1 MLRASHFTQL
11 GEIVY
16 QEILKKFT
24 SLFPLWAVLLSA
36 VAYVY
41 PEYFAPHQG
50 LIVPFLSLI
59 MLGMGV
65 TLSVNSFLA
74 VLKKPSVVL
83 LGTLMQYTV
92 MPLAAWIVC
101 LVLKLPADLAAG
113 VILLGCCPGG
123 TASNVISYLAKAD
136 VALSIVLTS
145 VSTLIAFL
153 ATPFLTWVFIGQ
165 TIEVDVTGM
174 LVSVVNVVIVP
185 VVLGLAINYFF
196 EKRISAVREV
206 FPAISAAAIVIIIAI
221 IIGTNSTNLEQSGPL
236 VLLAVIL
243 HNGLGLAG
251 GYWISKAL
259 KLSETEARTIAI
271 EVGMQNSGL
280 SVALAIKHFTAAAA
294 LPGAIFSIWHN
305 LSGALL
311 AGHWSKKV
319 YGLPIKVKHAGKGD
333 LNQGIEVKF
342 QDFIQV
348 GKMSAS

>member
-1 MLRASHFTQL
+1 MFIMCKPLCIHLLKFIDLLSARYFGQAVLSCKP

-36 VAYVY
+36 VAYAY

-50 LIVPFLSLI
+50 LIVPILSLI

-92 MPLAAWIVC
+92 MPFAAWIVC
-101 LVLKLPADLAAG
+101 TVLKLPPDLAIG
-113 VILLGCCPGG
+113 VIVLGCCPGG
-123 TASNVISYLAKAD
+123 TASNLISYLAKAD

-145 VSTLIAFL
+145 VSTLLAFL
-153 ATPFLTWVFIGQ
+153 ATPFLTWIFIGQ
-165 TIEVDVTGM
+165 TVEVDVTGM
-174 LVSVVNVVIVP
+174 LVSVVNMVIVP

-196 EKRISAVREV
+196 EKRISMVREV
-206 FPAISAAAIVIIIAI
+206 FPAISAAAIVIIVAI
-221 IIGTNSTNLEQSGPL
+221 IIGTNSANLEQSGPL

-259 KLSETEARTIAI
+259 KLSEIDARTIAI

-311 AGHWSKKV
+311 AGHWSK
-319 YGLPIKVKHAGKGD
+319 
-333 LNQGIEVKF
+333 Q
-342 QDFIQV
+342 
-348 GKMSAS
+348 SAQAADNK

>member
-1 MLRASHFTQL
+1 M
-11 GEIVY
+11 Y
-16 QEILKKFT
+16 QKILQKFT

-41 PEYFAPHQG
+41 PEYFAPHQD

-59 MLGMGV
+59 MLGMGI
-65 TLSVNSFLA
+65 TLSVDSFLA
-74 VLKKPSVVL
+74 VLKRPSVVL
-83 LGTLMQYTV
+83 LGTLMQYTI

-101 LVLKLPADLAAG
+101 LVLKLPTDLAAG

-153 ATPFLTWVFIGQ
+153 ATPFLTWIFIGQ
-165 TIEVDVTGM
+165 TVEVDVMGM
-174 LVSVVNVVIVP
+174 LVSVLNVVIVP
-185 VVLGLAINYFF
+185 VVLGLTINYFF
-196 EKRISAVREV
+196 EKRISAIREI
-206 FPAISAAAIVIIIAI
+206 FPAISAAAIVIIVAV
-221 IIGTNSTNLEQSGPL
+221 IIGTNSANLGKSGPL

-251 GYWISKAL
+251 GYGVSKFL
-259 KLSETEARTIAI
+259 RLSEAEARTIAI

-280 SVALAIKHFTAAAA
+280 SVALAIKHFTATAA

-305 LSGALL
+305 LSGAFL
-311 AGHWSKKV
+311 AGHWSKQSVSDPDISKRPTKS
-319 YGLPIKVKHAGKGD
+319 GLHSKKLG
-333 LNQGIEVKF
+333 
-342 QDFIQV
+342 
-348 GKMSAS
+348 

>member
-1 MLRASHFTQL
+1 M
-11 GEIVY
+11 
-16 QEILKKFT
+16 LKKFT

-36 VAYVY
+36 VAYVR

-65 TLSVNSFLA
+65 TLSVDSFLA
-74 VLKKPSVVL
+74 VFKRPGVIL

-145 VSTLIAFL
+145 VSTMLAFL
-153 ATPFLTWVFIGQ
+153 ATPFLTWLFIGQ
-165 TIEVDVTGM
+165 TVDVDVMGM
-174 LVSVVNVVIVP
+174 LTSVVKIVIVP
-185 VVLGLAINYFF
+185 VVFGLLISYFF
-196 EKRISAVREV
+196 GKQIGTVKEI
-206 FPAISAAAIVIIIAI
+206 FPAISAAAIVIIIAV
-221 IIGTNSTNLEQSGPL
+221 IIGTNSENLAHSGLL

-251 GYWISKAL
+251 GYWVSKAL

-305 LSGALL
+305 LSGAFL
-311 AGHWSKKV
+311 AEHWSKKSISN
-319 YGLPIKVKHAGKGD
+319 PDKSERPKKVGVCSKKLG
-333 LNQGIEVKF
+333 
-342 QDFIQV
+342 
-348 GKMSAS
+348 

>member
-1 MLRASHFTQL
+1 M
-11 GEIVY
+11 
-16 QEILKKFT
+16 LKKFT

-41 PEYFAPHQG
+41 PEYFAPHNN

-65 TLSVNSFLA
+65 TLSVDSFLA
-74 VLKKPSVVL
+74 VLKRPHVVI
-83 LGTLMQYTV
+83 LGTLIQYTI
-92 MPLAAWIVC
+92 MPLAAWMVC
-101 LVLKLPADLAAG
+101 LALNLPSDLMAG

-145 VSTLIAFL
+145 VSTMIAFI
-153 ATPFLTWVFIGQ
+153 ATPFLAWLFIGQ
-165 TIEVDVTGM
+165 TVEVDVTGM
-174 LVSVVNVVIVP
+174 LVSVVNIVIVP

-196 EKRISAVREV
+196 EARIRAVRDI

-221 IIGTNSTNLEQSGPL
+221 IIGTNSENLEQSGPL
-236 VLLAVIL
+236 VLLAVVL
-243 HNGLGLAG
+243 HNSLGLAG
-251 GYWISKAL
+251 GYWVSKAL
-259 KLSETEARTIAI
+259 KLSEIEARTIAI

-305 LSGALL
+305 LSGAFL
-311 AGHWSKKV
+311 AGHWAKETSSDSD
-319 YGLPIKVKHAGKGD
+319 KHERPKTSGH
-333 LNQGIEVKF
+333 LH
-342 QDFIQV
+342 
-348 GKMSAS
+348 

>member
-1 MLRASHFTQL
+1 MAPSCKS

-16 QEILKKFT
+16 QKVLQKFT

-41 PEYFAPHQG
+41 PDYFAPHQG

-59 MLGMGV
+59 MLGMGI

-74 VLKKPSVVL
+74 VLKRPSAVF

-92 MPLAAWIVC
+92 MPLIAWIVC
-101 LVLKLPADLAAG
+101 LVLKLPSDLAAG

-153 ATPFLTWVFIGQ
+153 ATPFLTWVLIGQ
-165 TIEVDVTGM
+165 SVEVDVMGM
-174 LVSVVNVVIVP
+174 LVSVVKVVIVP
-185 VVLGLAINYFF
+185 VVLGLVINYFF
-196 EKRISAVREV
+196 EKQISAIKEV
-206 FPAISAAAIVIIIAI
+206 FPAISAAAIVIIIAV
-221 IIGTNSTNLEQSGPL
+221 IIGTNSANLGKSGPL

-251 GYWISKAL
+251 GYGVSKVL
-259 KLSETEARTIAI
+259 GFSETEARTIAI

-280 SVALAIKHFTAAAA
+280 SVALAIKHFTAVAA

-305 LSGALL
+305 LSGAFL
-311 AGHWSKKV
+311 AGHWSKQSVSVPDESKM
-319 YGLPIKVKHAGKGD
+319 PSKKGIHSKK
-333 LNQGIEVKF
+333 LG
-342 QDFIQV
+342 
-348 GKMSAS
+348 

>member
-1 MLRASHFTQL
+1 MAPSCKS

-16 QEILKKFT
+16 QKMLQKFT

-59 MLGMGV
+59 MLGMGI
-65 TLSVNSFLA
+65 TLSVDSFLA
-74 VLKKPSVVL
+74 VLKRPSAVL

-101 LVLKLPADLAAG
+101 LVLKLPPDLAAG

-145 VSTLIAFL
+145 VSTLLAFL
-153 ATPFLTWVFIGQ
+153 ATPFLTWVLIGQ
-165 TIEVDVTGM
+165 TVEVDVMGM
-174 LVSVVNVVIVP
+174 LVSVVKVVIVP

-196 EKRISAVREV
+196 VKKINAVKDV
-206 FPAISAAAIVIIIAI
+206 FPAISAAAIVIIIAV
-221 IIGTNSTNLEQSGPL
+221 IIGTNSANLGKSGPL

-251 GYWISKAL
+251 GYGVSKAL
-259 KLSETEARTIAI
+259 GFSETEARTIAI

-305 LSGALL
+305 LSGAFL
-311 AGHWSKKV
+311 AGHWSKHSVSVPDESKM
-319 YGLPIKVKHAGKGD
+319 PSKKGIHSKK
-333 LNQGIEVKF
+333 LG
-342 QDFIQV
+342 
-348 GKMSAS
+348 

>member
-1 MLRASHFTQL
+1 MYQKMLQ
-11 GEIVY
+11 
-16 QEILKKFT
+16 KFT
-24 SLFPLWAVLLSA
+24 ALFPLWAVLLSV
-36 VAYVY
+36 VAYFY

-59 MLGMGV
+59 MLGMGI
-65 TLSVNSFLA
+65 TLSVDSFLA
-74 VLKKPSVVL
+74 VLKRPSVVL
-83 LGTLMQYTV
+83 LGTLMQYTI

-101 LVLKLPADLAAG
+101 QVLKLPPDLAAG

-165 TIEVDVTGM
+165 TVDVDVMGM
-174 LVSVVNVVIVP
+174 LISVVNVVIVP

-196 EKRISAVREV
+196 EKRINAVREV
-206 FPAISAAAIVIIIAI
+206 FPAISAAAIVIIIAV
-221 IIGTNSTNLEQSGPL
+221 IIGTNSANLGKSGPL

-251 GYWISKAL
+251 GYGVSKAL
-259 KLSETEARTIAI
+259 RLSETEARTIAI

-280 SVALAIKHFTAAAA
+280 SVALAIKHFTATAA

-305 LSGALL
+305 LSGAFL
-311 AGHWSKKV
+311 AGHWSKQSVSVHDKSKM
-319 YGLPIKVKHAGKGD
+319 PSKKGIHSKK
-333 LNQGIEVKF
+333 LG
-342 QDFIQV
+342 
-348 GKMSAS
+348 

>member
-1 MLRASHFTQL
+1 
-11 GEIVY
+11 VY

-65 TLSVNSFLA
+65 TLSVDSFLA
-74 VLKKPSVVL
+74 VLRKPSVVF
-83 LGTLMQYTV
+83 LGTLMKYTI
-92 MPLAAWIVC
+92 MPLSAWIVC
-101 LVLKLPADLAAG
+101 FVLKPPADLMTG
-113 VILLGCCPGG
+113 IILLGCCPGG
-123 TASNVISYLAKAD
+123 TASNVICYLAKGD

-145 VSTLIAFL
+145 VSTLLAFL

-165 TIEVDVTGM
+165 TVEVDVMGM

-185 VVLGLAINYFF
+185 VALGLVISYFF
-196 EKRISAVREV
+196 EKQINAAREI
-206 FPAISAAAIVIIIAI
+206 FPAISAAAIVIIVAV
-221 IIGTNSTNLEQSGPL
+221 IIGTNSANLEQSGPL

-259 KLSETEARTIAI
+259 KLTETEARTLAI
-271 EVGMQNSGL
+271 DTGMQNSGL

-305 LSGALL
+305 LSGAFL
-311 AGHWSKKV
+311 AGHWSKQSISDPDKS
-319 YGLPIKVKHAGKGD
+319 
-333 LNQGIEVKF
+333 
-342 QDFIQV
+342 
-348 GKMSAS
+348 KMPKKSRHL

>member
-1 MLRASHFTQL
+1 M
-11 GEIVY
+11 
-16 QEILKKFT
+16 LKKFT

-41 PEYFAPHQG
+41 PEYFAPHNN

-65 TLSVNSFLA
+65 TLSADSFFA
-74 VLKKPSVVL
+74 VLKRPQVVF

-92 MPLAAWIVC
+92 MPLAAWIVSMA
-101 LVLKLPADLAAG
+101 LKLPADLMAG

-123 TASNVISYLAKAD
+123 TASNVITYLAKGD

-145 VSTLIAFL
+145 VSTMIAFL
-153 ATPFLTWVFIGQ
+153 ATPFLTWLFIGQ
-165 TIEVDVTGM
+165 TVEVDVTGM
-174 LVSVVNVVIVP
+174 FVSVVNIVIVP
-185 VVLGLAINYFF
+185 VVLGLMINYFF
-196 EKRISAVREV
+196 EARIRAVKDV

-221 IIGTNSTNLEQSGPL
+221 IIGTNSENLEQSGPL
-236 VLLAVIL
+236 VLLAVVL

-251 GYWISKAL
+251 GYGVAKAL
-259 KLSETEARTIAI
+259 KFSEIEARTIAI

-305 LSGALL
+305 LSGAFL
-311 AGHWSKKV
+311 AGHWAKKPV
-319 YGLPIKVKHAGKGD
+319 SNTDKHEIPKRMG
-333 LNQGIEVKF
+333 V
-342 QDFIQV
+342 
-348 GKMSAS
+348 

>member
-1 MLRASHFTQL
+1 M
-11 GEIVY
+11 
-16 QEILKKFT
+16 LKKFT

-41 PEYFAPHQG
+41 PEYFAPHNN

-65 TLSVNSFLA
+65 TLSVDSFLA
-74 VLKKPSVVL
+74 VLKRPHVVI
-83 LGTLMQYTV
+83 LGTLMQYTI
-92 MPLAAWIVC
+92 MPLAAWGVC
-101 LVLKLPADLAAG
+101 LALKLPSDLMAG

-145 VSTLIAFL
+145 VSTMIAFV
-153 ATPFLTWVFIGQ
+153 ATPFLTWLFIGQ
-165 TIEVDVTGM
+165 TVEVDVTGM
-174 LVSVVNVVIVP
+174 LVSVVNIVIVP

-196 EKRISAVREV
+196 EARIKAVKDV

-221 IIGTNSTNLEQSGPL
+221 IIGTNSQNLEQSGPL
-236 VLLAVIL
+236 VLLAVVL
-243 HNGLGLAG
+243 HNSLGLAG
-251 GYWISKAL
+251 GYWVSKAL
-259 KLSETEARTIAI
+259 NLSETEARTIAI

-305 LSGALL
+305 LSGAFL
-311 AGHWSKKV
+311 AGHWAKETSSD
-319 YGLPIKVKHAGKGD
+319 YDKHERPKTSGN
-333 LNQGIEVKF
+333 LH
-342 QDFIQV
+342 
-348 GKMSAS
+348 

>member
-1 MLRASHFTQL
+1 MLQ
-11 GEIVY
+11 
-16 QEILKKFT
+16 KFT

-36 VAYVY
+36 VAYFY

-59 MLGMGV
+59 MLGMGI
-65 TLSVNSFLA
+65 TLSVDSFLA
-74 VLKKPSVVL
+74 VLKRPSVVL
-83 LGTLMQYTV
+83 LGTLMQYTI

-101 LVLKLPADLAAG
+101 QVLKLPPDLAAG

-165 TIEVDVTGM
+165 TVDVDVMGM

-196 EKRISAVREV
+196 EKRINAVREV
-206 FPAISAAAIVIIIAI
+206 FPAISAAAIVIIIAV
-221 IIGTNSTNLEQSGPL
+221 IIGTNSANLGKSGPL

-251 GYWISKAL
+251 GYGVSKAL
-259 KLSETEARTIAI
+259 RLSETEARTIAI

-280 SVALAIKHFTAAAA
+280 SVALAIKYFTVTAA

-305 LSGALL
+305 LSGAFL
-311 AGHWSKKV
+311 AGHWSKQSVLVHDKSKM
-319 YGLPIKVKHAGKGD
+319 PSKKGINSKK
-333 LNQGIEVKF
+333 LG
-342 QDFIQV
+342 
-348 GKMSAS
+348 

>member
-1 MLRASHFTQL
+1 
-11 GEIVY
+11 
-16 QEILKKFT
+16 
-24 SLFPLWAVLLSA
+24 
-36 VAYVY
+36 
-41 PEYFAPHQG
+41 
-50 LIVPFLSLI
+50 
-59 MLGMGV
+59 
-65 TLSVNSFLA
+65 
-74 VLKKPSVVL
+74 
-83 LGTLMQYTV
+83 MQYTI

-145 VSTLIAFL
+145 VSTLLAFL

-165 TIEVDVTGM
+165 TVDVDVTGM

-185 VVLGLAINYFF
+185 VALGLAINYFF

-206 FPAISAAAIVIIIAI
+206 FPAISAAAIVIIIAV

-251 GYWISKAL
+251 GYWVSKAL
-259 KLSETEARTIAI
+259 RLSETEARTIAI

-305 LSGALL
+305 LSGAFL
-311 AGHWSKKV
+311 AGHWSK
-319 YGLPIKVKHAGKGD
+319 
-333 LNQGIEVKF
+333 QT
-342 QDFIQV
+342 
-348 GKMSAS
+348 ASGSDKSDRHRDK

>member
-1 MLRASHFTQL
+1 MTSSCKS

-16 QEILKKFT
+16 QKMLQKFT
-24 SLFPLWAVLLSA
+24 SLFPLWAVILSA
-36 VAYVY
+36 IAYVY

-65 TLSVNSFLA
+65 TLSVDNFLA
-74 VLKKPSVVL
+74 VLKKPSVVI
-83 LGTLMQYTV
+83 LGTLMKYTI
-92 MPLAAWIVC
+92 MPLSAWIVC
-101 LVLKLPADLAAG
+101 SVLKLPADLMIG

-123 TASNVISYLAKAD
+123 TAANVICYLAKGD

-145 VSTLIAFL
+145 VSTLLAFL

-165 TIEVDVTGM
+165 TVEVDVLGM
-174 LVSVVNVVIVP
+174 IVSVVNVVVVP

-206 FPAISAAAIVIIIAI
+206 FPAISAAAIVIIVAV
-221 IIGTNSTNLEQSGPL
+221 IIGTNSANLEQSGPL

-251 GYWISKAL
+251 GYWVSKAL
-259 KLSETEARTIAI
+259 KLTEIEARTLAI
-271 EVGMQNSGL
+271 DTGMQNSGL

-305 LSGALL
+305 LSGAFL
-311 AGHWSKKV
+311 ADHWSKQSVSDHDKSKRTLKNGF
-319 YGLPIKVKHAGKGD
+319 YKKLR
-333 LNQGIEVKF
+333 
-342 QDFIQV
+342 
-348 GKMSAS
+348 